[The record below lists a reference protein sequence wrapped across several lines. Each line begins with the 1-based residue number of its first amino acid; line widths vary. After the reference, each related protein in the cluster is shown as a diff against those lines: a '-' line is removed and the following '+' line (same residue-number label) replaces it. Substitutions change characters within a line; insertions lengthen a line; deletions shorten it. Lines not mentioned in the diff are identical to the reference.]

1 MTASPNIIAISRQVY
16 EYKADGDR
24 DHDDDGDEHDV
35 DHGRCAST
43 RPPPS
48 PCPAPAAG
56 SNTHHELKSKL
67 SNKTFFVCARP
78 SLTINSV
85 SHLLSEWSE
94 SPVEVYKTI
103 KTYSL
108 VYVREQL
115 PSDYQAKYHPY
126 RDDQKHFV
134 TP

>member
-1 MTASPNIIAISRQVY
+1 MKASPNIIAISRQVY

-24 DHDDDGDEHDV
+24 DHKGGDEYDVGDEYDGGDVYDV
-35 DHGRCAST
+35 DNGRCVST

-85 SHLLSEWSE
+85 SQLLSEWSE

-103 KTYSL
+103 KKKQIKTK
-108 VYVREQL
+108 QL
-115 PSDYQAKYHPY
+115 RQCSGGLQNN
-126 RDDQKHFV
+126 
-134 TP
+134 